1 MELMQINEDVRKDV
15 ALLKKEDKLLLVKL
29 MDLLMD
35 ILQNPYQ
42 GIGHPEPL
50 KGNLTGFWSRQIS
63 KKHRV
68 IYQVDE
74 EVVLVVGCY
83 GHYGER

>member
-1 MELMQINEDVRKDV
+1 MELIQMDEEVRKDV
-15 ALLKKEDKLLLVKL
+15 GLLKKEDKQLLIKL

-50 KGNLTGFWSRQIS
+50 KGNLSGYWSRQIN

-74 EVVLVVGCY
+74 DVVIVQGCY
-83 GHYGER
+83 GHYGGR

>member
-1 MELMQINEDVRKDV
+1 MDGDVRKDV

-68 IYQVDE
+68 VYQVDE
-74 EVVLVVGCY
+74 EIVVVKGCY

>member
-50 KGNLTGFWSRQIS
+50 KGNLTGFWSRPIS

>member
-1 MELMQINEDVRKDV
+1 MQINEDVRKDV

-68 IYQVDE
+68 VYQVDE
-74 EVVLVVGCY
+74 EIVMVVGCY
-83 GHYGER
+83 GHYGAR